1 MFVTATLLVMYKGP
15 HLFLSRQGII
25 TLTVI
30 AISSFCILLG
40 DLSEFD
46 TKYRLIPLWTPLF
59 TALVVG
65 FTLFYSVV
73 MIILCLKIQN
83 NLSSII
89 KRKFN
94 RFFIG
99 VIPLLLGYWIIILY
113 MNWVIPFNFR
123 IFSVPLMVIGGIL
136 MYQGLIRSPKEA
148 SVTKAQ

>member
-99 VIPLLLGYWIIILY
+99 VILLLLGYWIIILY
-113 MNWVIPFNFR
+113 MNWIIPFNFR
-123 IFSVPLMVIGGIL
+123 IFPVPLMVIGGIL

-148 SVTKAQ
+148 SVTKAE